1 MAIVA
6 ISSNIMMIVFRSR
19 ISLCTVSF
27 TSINVMKRF
36 SYEWVMRCT
45 EVCQGDVMLTIDY

>member
-6 ISSNIMMIVFRSR
+6 INWNIMIIVFRSR
-19 ISLCTVSF
+19 ISLCTVSYMC
-27 TSINVMKRF
+27 TNVMKRF

-45 EVCQGDVMLTIDY
+45 EDCQGDVMLTIDY